1 MANISIQEKI
11 NKLRSVVGISVS
23 EGLVYCGDPA
33 SLVKFLTTFQ
43 NNLNEMMKEI
53 RQALDKNDLDYFV
66 IKVHALKTTARM
78 IGAQGL
84 SEFALSLE
92 NAGRKKDR
100 MYIDRN
106 IQQLFEM
113 TADYRDR
120 LDFLAKQGED
130 EAAQKIPK
138 QADFGPLARRQGF
151 LYLLRYNRLHGGR
164 IVYCEGVVDCLVLV
178 HVAVPVFDDPD
189 RVAGELFADMDGVA
203 DDRGVHPLDGHV
215 LGAHALDDS
224 GRAAGEKDRKY
235 ESCAFHS

>member
-43 NNLNEMMKEI
+43 KNLNEMMKEI

-106 IQQLFEM
+106 IQQLFDM
-113 TADYRDR
+113 TTDYRDR
-120 LDFLAKQGED
+120 LDFLAKQSED
-130 EAAQKIPK
+130 EDSKAGTPGGYSIKSIIDPSEFKKAIEALKAAIDNLDTDAASMVLEELLDRHLEENDEQMVKELQKE
-138 QADFGPLARRQGF
+138 LA
-151 LYLLRYNRLHGGR
+151 L
-164 IVYCEGVVDCLVLV
+164 
-178 HVAVPVFDDPD
+178 FDW
-189 RVAGELFADMDGVA
+189 
-203 DDRGVHPLDGHV
+203 
-215 LGAHALDDS
+215 DS
-224 GRAAGEKDRKY
+224 MEETLKR
-235 ESCAFHS
+235 SM